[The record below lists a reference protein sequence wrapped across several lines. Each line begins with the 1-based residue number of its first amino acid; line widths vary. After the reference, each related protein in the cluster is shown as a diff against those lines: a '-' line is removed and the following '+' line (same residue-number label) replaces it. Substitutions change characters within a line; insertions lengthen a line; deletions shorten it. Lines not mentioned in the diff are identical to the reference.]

1 MCGYY
6 FHFCYFCALQKNFNM
21 NLAAFNLFLGV
32 MSLIALIVFVALYFV
47 KAGYGIIRTSSWGAA
62 ISNKLAWILI

>member
-1 MCGYY
+1 
-6 FHFCYFCALQKNFNM
+6 M

-47 KAGYGIIRTSSWGAA
+47 KAGYGIFRTS
-62 ISNKLAWILI
+62 L

>member
-1 MCGYY
+1 
-6 FHFCYFCALQKNFNM
+6 M

-47 KAGYGIIRTSSWGAA
+47 KAGYGIFRTSSWGAA
-62 ISNKLAWILI
+62 ISNKLAWKLRSSS

>member
-1 MCGYY
+1 
-6 FHFCYFCALQKNFNM
+6 M

-47 KAGYGIIRTSSWGAA
+47 KAGYGIFRTSSWGAA
-62 ISNKLAWILI
+62 ISTGLDTDGSSGLPRDVRDVDVFGTPL

>member
-1 MCGYY
+1 
-6 FHFCYFCALQKNFNM
+6 M

-47 KAGYGIIRTSSWGAA
+47 KAGYGIFRTSSWGSGYFKQAGLDTDG
-62 ISNKLAWILI
+62 SSGLPRDVRDVDVFGTPL